1 MNKARIRRLIRL
13 LLASPVALL
22 VVLIARLVRP
32 IVTVR
37 FGALKSDRVGHFVLE
52 TELMLHEQILG
63 IKPRPKRSI
72 DLYYAPQPVSNS
84 QVETMWG
91 RVIVMLPRW
100 LMVPVF
106 RLNSLLPLAERHRI
120 PTATSTC
127 LDVLNLLD
135 RTDPLL
141 QFTTEEEARGRQL
154 LDALGVGN
162 QPYVCVIVRDETYYK
177 EALPNQDLSYHS
189 FRNCDVDTY
198 VEGLEALA
206 EQGLYVLR
214 MGAVVGKPLRS
225 SHPRLIDYANSPLRS
240 AFGDV
245 FLGANC
251 KFCISDGLGFYAIPA
266 AFRRPNAYV
275 NYSPFHMFYSSR
287 ASDLGIAKIFAEVG
301 SGRVVP
307 IRELAKYDISNLT
320 RTERIAAAGLQV
332 IDNSPQ
338 EIKQLLLEMNARLD
352 GTWVANP
359 LDDEL
364 QQQYWS
370 RFLEAIGPDGR
381 AIHGEIR
388 ARFGAEYLRSHREW
402 IA

>member
-1 MNKARIRRLIRL
+1 
-13 LLASPVALL
+13 
-22 VVLIARLVRP
+22 
-32 IVTVR
+32 
-37 FGALKSDRVGHFVLE
+37 
-52 TELMLHEQILG
+52 
-63 IKPRPKRSI
+63 
-72 DLYYAPQPVSNS
+72 
-84 QVETMWG
+84 
-91 RVIVMLPRW
+91 
-100 LMVPVF
+100 
-106 RLNSLLPLAERHRI
+106 
-120 PTATSTC
+120 
-127 LDVLNLLD
+127 
-135 RTDPLL
+135 
-141 QFTTEEEARGRQL
+141 
-154 LDALGVGN
+154 
-162 QPYVCVIVRDETYYK
+162 
-177 EALPNQDLSYHS
+177 
-189 FRNCDVDTY
+189 
-198 VEGLEALA
+198 
-206 EQGLYVLR
+206 
-214 MGAVVGKPLRS
+214 
-225 SHPRLIDYANSPLRS
+225 
-240 AFGDV
+240 
-245 FLGANC
+245 
-251 KFCISDGLGFYAIPA
+251 
-266 AFRRPNAYV
+266 
-275 NYSPFHMFYSSR
+275 MFYSSR